1 MTEYIKKKK
10 KPTGLP
16 SLGKVGRALKK
27 DRIEGVTEPFKGYQI
42 KDSEV
47 VIMAPKKDKKKLLNT
62 NEYSKG
68 GRAKLRGGG
77 MSQRGLG
84 KAFKKGGRA

>member
-16 SLGKVGRALKK
+16 SLGKKVGRSGQKE
-27 DRIEGVTEPFKGYQI
+27 DRIKEYKI
-42 KDSEV
+42 KDSDI
-47 VIMAPKKDKKKLLNT
+47 VIMGPKIDKEKLLDTT
-62 NEYSKG
+62 NKYSKG

-84 KAFKKGGRA
+84 KAFKKGGKA

>member
-16 SLGKVGRALKK
+16 SLGKVGRTLKK
-27 DRIEGVTEPFKGYQI
+27 DRIEGVTEPFKGYQL
-42 KDSEV
+42 KDSDV
-47 VIMAPKKDKKKLLNT
+47 VIMAPKKEILKKLDT
-62 NEYSKG
+62 DRYSKG

-84 KAFKKGGRA
+84 KAFKKGGKA